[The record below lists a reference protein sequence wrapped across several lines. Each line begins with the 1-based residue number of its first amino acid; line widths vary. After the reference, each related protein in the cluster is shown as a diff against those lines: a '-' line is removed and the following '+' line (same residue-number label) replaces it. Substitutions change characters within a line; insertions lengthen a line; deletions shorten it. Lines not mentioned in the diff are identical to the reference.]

1 MECRLD
7 EGGNKAMKDLS
18 RKKGTKDHDAASKIV
33 VVGEE

>member
-7 EGGNKAMKDLS
+7 EGGNKAIRDLS
-18 RKKGTKDHDAASKIV
+18 RKKGTKYHDAAPKIV